1 MGPSQYSF
9 LVSHMF
15 AMRPDKWYE
24 KWEGR
29 REGVREEEAQT
40 DSEEGPDERDEED
53 VYLLFLHA
61 ANS

>member
-9 LVSHMF
+9 LVGHMF
-15 AMRPDKWYE
+15 AMRLDKWYE
-24 KWEGR
+24 KWEGG
-29 REGVREEEAQT
+29 REGVRDKEAQT

-61 ANS
+61 ANN